1 MKNRAGIL
9 ILILLV
15 AVVLGAG
22 PALAKTIHEEV
33 TVKPVK
39 TISPAEKPI
48 TLTEKSLWQATRDYA
63 AGKYA
68 AAGEEL
74 EKAGA
79 YLKKASKSADEKT
92 REEAEKLGK
101 DIDALKG
108 KVKKGGKATGA
119 AITNLWERSKAL
131 SEREAE
137 RISTGWQ
144 KLRAESKVKKDLIEA
159 KLHIAYAETC
169 QFITGNADKAGVEID
184 KAKGY
189 LNSAA
194 KNADS
199 KVKAKIN
206 AMGKKMDEIKKDLHN
221 KKDAAKMRYEIIKG
235 DLRQLIKHL

>member
-9 ILILLV
+9 ILTLLV

-22 PALAKTIHEEV
+22 PAPAKTIHEDV

-39 TISPAEKPI
+39 TISPAEEPI
-48 TLTEKSLWQATRDYA
+48 TLAEKSLWQATKDYA

-68 AAGEEL
+68 AASEEL

-92 REEAEKLGK
+92 RKEAEKLG
-101 DIDALKG
+101 DEIDALKAE
-108 KVKKGGKATGA
+108 VKKGGKATGA

-144 KLRAESKVKKDLIEA
+144 KLRSESKVKQELIEA
-159 KLHIAYAETC
+159 KLHLAYARSY
-169 QFITGNADKAGVEID
+169 QFITGNVDKAGAEID
-184 KAKGY
+184 NAKGY

-199 KVKAKIN
+199 KVKARIN
-206 AMGKKMDEIKKDLHN
+206 AMGEKMDEIKKDLHN
-221 KKDAAKMRYEIIKG
+221 KKEDMQKQYEIIKG
-235 DLRQLIKHL
+235 DLRQLIKDL